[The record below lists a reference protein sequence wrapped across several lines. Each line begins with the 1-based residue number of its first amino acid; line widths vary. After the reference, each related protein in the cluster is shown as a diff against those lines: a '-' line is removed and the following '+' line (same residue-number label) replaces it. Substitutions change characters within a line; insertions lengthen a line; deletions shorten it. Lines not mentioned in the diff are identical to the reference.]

1 MTVSTYLNGEY
12 GQKDIYIGVPT
23 ILNAKGAR
31 EIIELDL
38 EDGEKEKFEN
48 SCNILRKMKEEID
61 KAIK

>member
-38 EDGEKEKFEN
+38 EDGEKEK
-48 SCNILRKMKEEID
+48 I
-61 KAIK
+61 